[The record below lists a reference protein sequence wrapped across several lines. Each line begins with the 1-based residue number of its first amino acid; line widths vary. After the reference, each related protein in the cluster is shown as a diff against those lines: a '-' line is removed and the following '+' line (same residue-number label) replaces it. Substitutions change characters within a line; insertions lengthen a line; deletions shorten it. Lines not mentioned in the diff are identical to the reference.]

1 MEVAIRAK
9 PAVLFAPMKNSISV
23 CNVFQDTSST
33 PPEDAAS
40 ALLIAPLVPHLGA
53 LLVNKAT
60 S

>member
-9 PAVLFAPMKNSISV
+9 PAVLFAPMTDSIYA

-53 LLVNKAT
+53 LPANKAKD
-60 S
+60 